1 MGVVTVPEL
10 KNYLSGLNITDIQEQ
25 SLEAIIGG
33 VQSELERHL
42 NRPVQR
48 QRVMEEADA
57 DHAGN
62 VYLGVT
68 PIVEV
73 YGIYP
78 VGMDGGPD
86 LVHPIGNSANPMG
99 SIFRRNSNYLK
110 LGGVVGGAVY
120 VDYLGGINGDQNPGL
135 KLAIMRVAARE
146 YMHNHGDSM
155 SLSNTESR
163 PESDPTPTPKG
174 WTADELRQF
183 DRLRRRT
190 VL

>member
-1 MGVVTVPEL
+1 MGVVSVPEMT
-10 KNYLSGLNITDIQEQ
+10 NYLSGLNVTDIQEQ
-25 SLEAIIGG
+25 SLSAIING

-48 QRVMEEADA
+48 QRVMEEADP
-57 DHAGN
+57 DYSGN
-62 VYLGVT
+62 VFLGVT

-78 VGMDGGPD
+78 VGADGGPD
-86 LVHPIGNSANPMG
+86 LAHPIGNSTTPLG
-99 SIFRRNSNYLK
+99 SFFRKNSSYLR
-110 LGGVVGGAVY
+110 LGALTGGPVY

-135 KLAIMRVAARE
+135 KIAIMRVAARE
-146 YMHNHGDSM
+146 YMHQHGDSM

-174 WTADELRQF
+174 WTVDELRGF
-183 DRLRRRT
+183 DRYRRRV